1 MAAFSG
7 ELGAGYLQHVAAA
20 ADRLGDGAHVRAVAP
35 GSQVQ
40 GASRTTKAQ
49 LQEPGTT
56 GRFLPIDLVVKVQ
69 GGQVQRGP
77 TGDRV
82 FGSGGDRG
90 GGQACSAGEGFGVD
104 RRIGNDRLPGAIL
117 GEEVTGQAADRLSTV
132 ARGNG
137 GGTARYRRP
146 TPQYRTSS
154 SKTWS

>member
-7 ELGAGYLQHVAAA
+7 EFGAGYLQHVAAA
-20 ADRLGDGAHVRAVAP
+20 GDRLGDGAHVRAVAP

-40 GASRTTKAQ
+40 GASRTAQAQ
-49 LQEPGTT
+49 LQESGTA
-56 GRFLPIDLVVKVQ
+56 GRFLPIDLVLEVQ
-69 GGQVQRGP
+69 GCQVQRGP

-104 RRIGNDRLPGAIL
+104 RRLGNDRLSGAIS

-137 GGTARYRRP
+137 GELAHYCG